1 MALSFG
7 LLPAM
12 LLSGLIY
19 PISSMPLIFQYLTTI
34 LPPRYFII
42 FIQSE
47 FMAGSILKIILINS
61 VFLLLLGIVLFLIVY
76 KNINLRLEKC
86 KID

>member
-1 MALSFG
+1 MAMSFG

-19 PISSMPLIFQYLTTI
+19 PISSMPKIFQFLTMI
-34 LPPRYFII
+34 LPPRYFIT

-47 FMAGSILKIILINS
+47 FMAGTVGKIVLINS
-61 VFLLLLGIVLFLIVY
+61 IFLGILGILLFFIVY
-76 KNINLRLEKC
+76 HNLNLRLEKC
-86 KID
+86 KEE